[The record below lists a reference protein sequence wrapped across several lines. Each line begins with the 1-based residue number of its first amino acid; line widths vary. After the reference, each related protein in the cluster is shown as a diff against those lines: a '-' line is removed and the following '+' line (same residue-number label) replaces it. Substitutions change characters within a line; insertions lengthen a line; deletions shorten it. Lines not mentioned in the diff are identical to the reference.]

1 LESDKI
7 KAFHSLLQFNMS
19 NVYHAIG
26 IMSGTSLDG
35 LDISLSSYSYNKN
48 SIWSFEVIRTATIT
62 YSIELRHQ
70 LEVATELSG
79 LELKLLENRW
89 SNFAA
94 EQINLFLNESRLKPD
109 LIGNHGHT
117 IFHQTDKKLTYQLA
131 NNSIIAV
138 ETGIPTIGDFR
149 SADVALGGQ
158 GAPLVPIGDL
168 LLFSQ
173 YDCCINL
180 GGIANLSFTKKN
192 ETIAY
197 DCCPFNIPLNI
208 LSNKLGFEFD
218 SGGEIASKG
227 KIDRSLLKELKALP
241 YFSINYPKSLG
252 IEWIKEYFMPIINK
266 YDISTEDS
274 LATLIELYTEL
285 ISTILIKNKFQHIL
299 ITGGGTHNSF
309 FIEQLKI
316 KSNIQIAHVEKETI
330 NFKEAII
337 FGFLGVLRWRKEHNT
352 VPSVTGASRAHSS
365 GGLYLP

>member
-1 LESDKI
+1 
-7 KAFHSLLQFNMS
+7 MS

-35 LDISLSSYSYNKN
+35 IDISLSSYSYDKN
-48 SIWSFEVIRTATIT
+48 SAWSFDIKKTTTIS
-62 YSIELRHQ
+62 YSEELKHQ
-70 LEVATELSG
+70 LAGATELSG
-79 LELKLLENRW
+79 LALKLLENEW

-94 EQINLFLNESRLKPD
+94 KQINQFLKNSVIKPE

-158 GAPLVPIGDL
+158 GAPLVPIGDAM
-168 LLFSQ
+168 LFSK

-180 GGIANLSFTKKN
+180 GGIANLSFTKNN

-208 LSNKLGFEFD
+208 LANSLGHDFD
-218 SGGEIASKG
+218 DGG
-227 KIDRSLLKELKALP
+227 KIAAMGMVNESLLKELMEIP
-241 YFSINYPKSLG
+241 FFNESHPKSLG
-252 IEWIKEYFMPIINK
+252 IEWIKEHFLPIIEK
-266 YDISTEDS
+266 HTIKTADTLS
-274 LATLIELYTEL
+274 TLIELYTKL
-285 ISTILIKNKFQHIL
+285 IGSVILDNNLHRVL
-299 ITGGGTHNSF
+299 ITGGGTHNTY
-309 FIEQLKI
+309 FIEELKKKTKI
-316 KSNIQIAHVEKETI
+316 EIETMKEETI
-330 NFKEAII
+330 DFKEAII
-337 FGFLGVLRWRKEHNT
+337 FGFLGVLRWRKEVNT
-352 VPSVTGASRAHSS
+352 VPSVTGASKAHSS